1 MKMDLE
7 LVVNHYGPD
16 GLVGDRLPL
25 LDYGV
30 IFCHKHPDGSF
41 HYGASDTL
49 QNAQSEKVI
58 KFVSDYLDSNGKSSL
73 VELKCRSYDQKSQK
87 SSYKAKLYSGLPG
100 EGIELVDQ
108 LIGCNIGGEH
118 KELKDLLSK
127 HQPRL
132 ISSGINKGLEGHH
145 AEIHESFC
153 EEIWAIAS
161 PYRVDPPFRYLK

>member
-73 VELKCRSYDQKSQK
+73 VELKCRSYDQINLGVLSFTKPFPKQVGRQLKEIIGSHNASLQQK
-87 SSYKAKLYSGLPG
+87 
-100 EGIELVDQ
+100 VQ
-108 LIGCNIGGEH
+108 
-118 KELKDLLSK
+118 
-127 HQPRL
+127 
-132 ISSGINKGLEGHH
+132 
-145 AEIHESFC
+145 
-153 EEIWAIAS
+153 
-161 PYRVDPPFRYLK
+161 VTV

>member
-1 MKMDLE
+1 MPLYNKKFKLLPKTFKQKMRE
-7 LVVNHYGPD
+7 IKEKKEEYHN
-16 GLVGDRLPL
+16 
-25 LDYGV
+25 LDV
-30 IFCHKHPDGSF
+30 I
-41 HYGASDTL
+41 
-49 QNAQSEKVI
+49 I
-58 KFVSDYLDSNGKSSL
+58 
-73 VELKCRSYDQKSQK
+73 SYDEKSQK